1 MFNTIGLDACG
12 LVQPTFGS
20 GRCSNYLDFI
30 GFPIILH
37 KSSHVLIN
45 PHNQLIKLPFWLRL
59 PEVACVLV
67 QGQDIGFDPASMSC
81 TSVFSKATGLLYIY
95 IYGCV
100 CVCDMLLPPWH
111 QQIHINKL
119 FNMYMQYMYI
129 YICVCVWACV
139 CVQIYNYMYLYI
151 YIYYVFVCVFICIY
165 KNI

>member
-20 GRCSNYLDFI
+20 GRCSNCLDFI

-45 PHNQLIKLPFWLRL
+45 PHNELIKLPFWLRL

-81 TSVFSKATGLLYIY
+81 TSVFSKATGLLYIS
-95 IYGCV
+95 
-100 CVCDMLLPPWH
+100 
-111 QQIHINKL
+111 
-119 FNMYMQYMYI
+119 I
-129 YICVCVWACV
+129 YICVCV
-139 CVQIYNYMYLYI
+139 
-151 YIYYVFVCVFICIY
+151 
-165 KNI
+165 

>member
-45 PHNQLIKLPFWLRL
+45 PHNQLIKLPFWPRL

-95 IYGCV
+95 G

-129 YICVCVWACV
+129 YMCVWACV
-139 CVQIYNYMYLYI
+139 CVCKSITICIYI
-151 YIYYVFVCVFICIY
+151 YILCVCVCVHMYI
-165 KNI
+165 